1 MTLYEFNA
9 LDEKEKGEAIFT
21 QATFIDNRNDA
32 PYKVQLYR
40 LSNFYVEVYYDAQ
53 ANAIVRYRSFS
64 RLGQLAPY
72 LKS

>member
-9 LDEKEKGEAIFT
+9 LNEKEQGEAIFT
-21 QATFIDNRNDA
+21 EGIFIDDRTA
-32 PYKVQLYR
+32 SSVKVQLHR
-40 LSNFYVEVYYDAQ
+40 LSNFYVEVYYDAG
-53 ANAIVRYRSFS
+53 ANAIIRYRSFS